1 MKIILNCQ
9 TVKLGCIEQKLTIIQ
24 GAGDIGMKKM
34 KIEKN
39 NEFYGIPTKGMLYL
53 DTEMCKF
60 LCIRLSDAEM
70 EYVFG
75 QEKIVFLK
83 SDVASPN
90 WSAGGTNQI
99 YEIVE
104 NEE

>member
-1 MKIILNCQ
+1 
-9 TVKLGCIEQKLTIIQ
+9 
-24 GAGDIGMKKM
+24 MKKM
-34 KIEKN
+34 KIKKN
-39 NEFYGIPTKGMLYL
+39 NEFNGIPTKGMLYL

-60 LCIRLSDAEM
+60 LCIRLGNAEI

-75 QEKIVFLK
+75 YEKIDLLK
-83 SDVASPN
+83 SDNASAN
-90 WSAGGTNQI
+90 WSTSSDGTNQI

>member
-1 MKIILNCQ
+1 
-9 TVKLGCIEQKLTIIQ
+9 
-24 GAGDIGMKKM
+24 MKKM

-39 NEFYGIPTKGMLYL
+39 NEFNGKPTKGMLYL
-53 DTEMCKF
+53 ETRMF
-60 LCIRLSDAEM
+60 RYLCIRLGDAEI

-75 QEKIVFLK
+75 REEIDLLN
-83 SDVASPN
+83 SGRAAAN
-90 WSAGGTNQI
+90 WSASNDSTNQI